1 MSGEGKYLFGIGGAA
16 GWMERKGTC
25 LGRCEAGA
33 LLVLTWM
40 LDVPAGVSWDQS
52 EDNLEISVVSGIT
65 LCGSGFCLWWSVLAG
80 CS

>member
-1 MSGEGKYLFGIGGAA
+1 MFGIGGAA

-33 LLVLTWM
+33 LL
-40 LDVPAGVSWDQS
+40 DAPAGVSWDQS
-52 EDNLEISVVSGIT
+52 EDPLEIFVGSGIT
-65 LCGSGFCLWWSVLAG
+65 LCGSVPWDFAFGGQSLLPLQS